1 MKGLNG
7 KRFNTHNTPHE
18 INFMVNNYLY
28 KKLRY
33 NNVSDILSLFTNKNA
48 LWVKLEVLSNTK

>member
-1 MKGLNG
+1 ME

-28 KKLRY
+28 KKLHY
-33 NNVSDILSLFTNKNA
+33 NNVSNILSLFTNKNA
-48 LWVKLEVLSNTK
+48 LWGKLDALNNTK